1 MYFNL
6 LLLIACTILEFDLR
20 DKKVVAVPRV
30 HLSAHL
36 VGGIR
41 KSKGIN
47 KEDDTGEDQEES
59 PDKLKIFRQE
69 CSEWCALV
77 KSIENNG
84 ISFKDA
90 LSEEAR
96 IKKQR
101 YDFMMNIFIS
111 NEKSHK
117 RAKKHCNS
125 CFHYMTPAS
134 FDRALLI
141 EKATKNADSFTLL
154 SHEHPSIRVI

>member
-6 LLLIACTILEFDLR
+6 LLLLACTILEFDLR

-36 VGGIR
+36 VGGFR
-41 KSKGIN
+41 RSKGIN
-47 KEDDTGEDQEES
+47 KEDDTGEDQEEA
-59 PDKLKIFRQE
+59 PKKLEIFRQE

-77 KSIENNG
+77 KSIENND
-84 ISFKDA
+84 ISFDEA
-90 LSEEAR
+90 LTAEAR

-101 YDFMMNIFIS
+101 YDFMMNLFKR
-111 NEKSHK
+111 NNKSPK

-125 CFHYMTPAS
+125 CFHYMTQTS
-134 FDRALLI
+134 FQRAVRM
-141 EKATKNADSFTLL
+141 ENVTKTAILM
-154 SHEHPSIRVI
+154 